1 MNYDEKLIESTKEA
15 VEQIKKRDLKGDVYA
30 VKSRAV
36 SHSIEKAEVKDSSE
50 YEEIGLGIR
59 VIQDGKIGFGY
70 CIPENAEKGVKRA
83 IELTHF
89 SEKTDITLPSNEDV
103 SKVKVYDDDLKDLMS
118 GRGIDLTQEMIDG
131 CSSVKDDIKPTRGGL
146 NIYAGTKMIANTND
160 LFLKERKTTI
170 SPGVTATLTKENTSL
185 QAHEI
190 AADTAFDLDLR
201 EIGKK
206 AADKVDSMRK
216 TSEELTGEHPVVISQ
231 YALTQ
236 LIGFGLIPALIG
248 ENVRKGKSVY
258 KGKLGEKVASEELTI
273 REDPTLDWGLG
284 SGAFDDEGVISKN
297 TPLVYEGVLENF
309 LYDLKEASK
318 SSSESTANGVRTGF
332 KTPPETKLRNIVMR
346 GEDKKLAELFPDQGI
361 YVDGL
366 LGAHTTNPVSGDFSV
381 VTNPVWRMENGER
394 KGRIDG
400 LMISGNIPDLLEE
413 IELADDHKKCFLKIG
428 SSRLILDT
436 PSARIEGLNLSS
448 R

>member
-15 VEQIKKRDLKGDVYA
+15 VEQIKKRGLEGDVYA

-59 VIQDGKIGFGY
+59 VIKDGKIGFGY
-70 CIPENAEKGVKRA
+70 CIPENTEKGVKRA

-89 SEKTDITLPSNEDV
+89 SEKTDISFPSDDDV
-103 SKVKVYDDDLKDLMS
+103 SKVKVYDEDLMDLMG
-118 GRGIDLTQEMIDG
+118 GRGIDLTQEIIDG

-170 SPGVTATLTKENTSL
+170 SPVVTATLTKENTSL

-216 TSEELTGEHPVVISQ
+216 TSEELIGEHPVVVSQ

-258 KGKLGEKVASEELTI
+258 EGKLGETVASEELTI

-284 SGAFDDEGVISKN
+284 SGGFDDEGVISKN
-297 TPLVYEGVLENF
+297 TPLISKGVLENF

-318 SSSESTANGVRTGF
+318 SDSESTANGVRTVF
-332 KTPPETKLRNIVMR
+332 KTPPETNARNIVVR
-346 GEDKKLAELFPDQGI
+346 GEGKKLDELFPDKGI

-381 VTNPVWRMENGER
+381 VTNPVWRMEKGER

-413 IELADDHKKCFLKIG
+413 IELADNHKKCLLRIG